1 MSVTSVNKRNRPGA
15 VSVAGGDGAAAA
27 LERLGGA
34 RGAKARSS
42 RARLFSIDPRKEREE
57 ARPVLLDWIFYR
69 VFLYPEY
76 EEGYWA
82 RNLMIS
88 LIILKIR

>member
-15 VSVAGGDGAAAA
+15 VSVAGGDGA
-27 LERLGGA
+27 
-34 RGAKARSS
+34 AKARSS

-88 LIILKIR
+88 LIILKIRWIISSK